1 MHGEYKTPGG
11 KLVVVD
17 FRVEDGTLVNVMV
30 SGDFFLYP
38 EEALSDLTGALE
50 GVSVELTESEIAE
63 KVRYGLR
70 REAQLLG
77 SSPEGIAT
85 AVRRALA
92 PSAVASDGSTQDL
105 GQEIGS

>member
-17 FRVEDGTLVNVMV
+17 FEVKDGALAEVQV

-38 EEALSDLTGALE
+38 EEALGDLTGALE
-50 GVSVELTESEIAE
+50 GTSVELTESEIAH
-63 KVRYGLR
+63 KVRFGLR
-70 REAQLLG
+70 REAELLG
-77 SSPEGIAT
+77 SSPEGIAA

-92 PSAVASDGSTQDL
+92 VPTGDRGAAG
-105 GQEIGS
+105 GEAGR

>member
-17 FRVEDGTLVNVMV
+17 FETRDGKLTGVEL

-38 EEALSDLTGALE
+38 EEALADLTGALE
-50 GVSVELTESEIAE
+50 GLPVELSESEIAE
-63 KVRYGLR
+63 RVRMAMPR
-70 REAQLLG
+70 DTELLG

-92 PSAVASDGSTQDL
+92 EDG
-105 GQEIGS
+105 EVRP

>member
-17 FRVEDGTLVNVMV
+17 FRVEGDVLAGVMV

-38 EEALSDLTGALE
+38 EEALGDLTGALE
-50 GVSVELTESEIAE
+50 GVHVELSESEIAE
-63 KVRYGLR
+63 KVRFGLR
-70 REAQLLG
+70 REAELLG
-77 SSPEGIAT
+77 TSPEGIAT

-92 PSAVASDGSTQDL
+92 ADATGSD
-105 GQEIGS
+105 QEVGG

>member
-1 MHGEYKTPGG
+1 MHGEHKTPGG

-17 FRVEDGTLVNVMV
+17 FQVEDGALSEVMV

-38 EEALSDLTGALE
+38 EDALGDLTAALE

-63 KVRYGLR
+63 KVRFGLR

-77 SSPEGIAT
+77 SSPEGVAT

-92 PSAVASDGSTQDL
+92 ANEASVNGSKQDV

>member
-17 FRVEDGTLVNVMV
+17 FAVAQARLAEVVV

-38 EEALSDLTGALE
+38 EEALGDITGALE
-50 GVSVELTESEIAE
+50 GLSVEASESEIAE
-63 KVRYGLR
+63 QVRFGLR
-70 REAQLLG
+70 RDAELLG

-92 PSAVASDGSTQDL
+92 IDDREAGV
-105 GQEIGS
+105 

>member
-17 FRVEDGTLVNVMV
+17 FQVEGDTLAGVMV

-38 EEALSDLTGALE
+38 EEALGDLTSALE
-50 GVSVELTESEIAE
+50 GIQVELSESEIAE
-63 KVRYGLR
+63 KVRFGLR
-70 REAQLLG
+70 REAELLG
-77 SSPEGIAT
+77 TSPEGIAT

-92 PSAVASDGSTQDL
+92 DDG
-105 GQEIGS
+105 GEEAGG